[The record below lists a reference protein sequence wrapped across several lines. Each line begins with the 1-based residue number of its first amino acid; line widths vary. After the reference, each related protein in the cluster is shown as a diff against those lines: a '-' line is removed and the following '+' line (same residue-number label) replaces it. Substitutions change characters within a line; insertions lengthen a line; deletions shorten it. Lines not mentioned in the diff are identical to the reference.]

1 MIPPLQAASNKL
13 VSVAGFNLPSDIA
26 SGGLQRCTEEYVM
39 RCMTC
44 TSQRRMPEAF
54 LKNVLP
60 DGRLSYS
67 MSRGDCMEKNAETI
81 KTSDPAHFT
90 SGFLDRHSSA
100 SCAAGSCDDEI
111 SVRRRKDL
119 GGCDRHL
126 SGIRLFGRK
135 DRRQKDGE
143 QKNTCGGCSQ
153 ECVILQCFFF

>member
-1 MIPPLQAASNKL
+1 MH
-13 VSVAGFNLPSDIA
+13 G
-26 SGGLQRCTEEYVM
+26 
-39 RCMTC
+39 
-44 TSQRRMPEAF
+44 
-54 LKNVLP
+54 
-60 DGRLSYS
+60 
-67 MSRGDCMEKNAETI
+67 KNAETI

-135 DRRQKDGE
+135 DRRQKAENKKYLWGLLAGMCYFAVLFLLTLILKRNIDPSSI
-143 QKNTCGGCSQ
+143 QTITTACLCMGGGM
-153 ECVILQCFFF
+153 LGGMLAF